1 MVITII
7 HATKGCDL
15 DESASTFTT
24 ALPAANFKSKITCID
39 TYVTLASPRTVD
51 VRPTLELDFLALI
64 RSERSGI
71 QKGT

>member
-1 MVITII
+1 MVITVI

-39 TYVTLASPRTVD
+39 MLHWLQHTQWMVGLLWT
-51 VRPTLELDFLALI
+51 
-64 RSERSGI
+64 
-71 QKGT
+71 